1 MRVARVSLAAVALL
15 LACAAGAAELG
26 TLFYSA
32 EERSRLD
39 RLRRGEP
46 PAQVQAEVTAPPP
59 RREITGFVMRS
70 DGRGTAFV
78 DGVPVPVDRR
88 NAKLL
93 DPKAVQ
99 DGSARKPEELR
110 IERK

>member
-1 MRVARVSLAAVALL
+1 MRGARVSLAAVALL
-15 LACAAGAAELG
+15 LACAAGAAAPG
-26 TLFYSA
+26 P
-32 EERSRLD
+32 RLHP
-39 RLRRGEP
+39 LRRGEP
-46 PAQVQAEVTAPPP
+46 PAQVQAEVTARPP

>member
-1 MRVARVSLAAVALL
+1 MRAAQVSLAAAALL
-15 LACAAGAAELG
+15 FACAAGAVELG

-32 EERSRLD
+32 DERGRLD

-46 PAQVQAEVTAPPP
+46 PAQVQAEISAPPP
-59 RREITGFVMRS
+59 RREITGFVIRS

-99 DGSARKPEELR
+99 EGNERKPEELR